1 MPLVLGVVGHLA
13 QVFVLVKNLTD
24 LRLINPPLHMLK
36 QKINHSNF
44 RLSATNIMLVP
55 NKLIIA
61 TTRVQN
67 AL

>member
-1 MPLVLGVVGHLA
+1 
-13 QVFVLVKNLTD
+13 
-24 LRLINPPLHMLK
+24 MLK
-36 QKINHSNF
+36 QKINHSDF

-61 TTRVQN
+61 TARVQN